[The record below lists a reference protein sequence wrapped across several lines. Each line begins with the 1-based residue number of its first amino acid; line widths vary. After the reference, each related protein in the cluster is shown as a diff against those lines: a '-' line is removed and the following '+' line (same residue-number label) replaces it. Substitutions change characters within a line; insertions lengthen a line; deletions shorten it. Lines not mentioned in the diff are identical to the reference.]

1 MLHILTQAEVLG
13 PEEARFLTYLSQT
26 ARASRDLIPFLVWVL
41 WGPLEEQP
49 SLTFVESS
57 SVPVSST
64 SCVLPHY
71 VPPSDLSRHPGDY
84 YPHFIAEETEA
95 LSI

>member
-13 PEEARFLTYLSQT
+13 PEEARFLPYLSQT

-49 SLTFVESS
+49 SLTFVEGS

-71 VPPSDLSRHPGDY
+71 VPPVTFRGIRVIIIPIS
-84 YPHFIAEETEA
+84 
-95 LSI
+95 